1 MYKLIEFIINYSCF
15 YNNSINFGINSAI
28 NKPSISNYGIIN
40 MAEQIIDIR
49 ERIEKMRIKFE
60 DDHKNDIYD
69 VPNNEKNVL
78 YEEKKETSNLPNE
91 VINNQK
97 DDIKT
102 NENNNLP
109 KSETLSQ
116 NNKEFPS
123 VQLSVKNPI
132 SSKILV
138 FLMVLQVF
146 SNIGIFMLLLN
157 VLE

>member
-1 MYKLIEFIINYSCF
+1 
-15 YNNSINFGINSAI
+15 
-28 NKPSISNYGIIN
+28 

-60 DDHKNDIYD
+60 DDHKSNIYD
-69 VPNNEKNVL
+69 VSNNEKKVL
-78 YEEKKETSNLPNE
+78 YEEKNEISNLPNE
-91 VINNQK
+91 IINNQK
-97 DDIKT
+97 EDIKP

-109 KSETLSQ
+109 QSETLSQ
-116 NNKEFPS
+116 DSKGFPS

-132 SSKILV
+132 SSKVLV
-138 FLMVLQVF
+138 FLMLLQVF

>member
-1 MYKLIEFIINYSCF
+1 MQYTSQVSVIIGLY
-15 YNNSINFGINSAI
+15 
-28 NKPSISNYGIIN
+28 N

-69 VPNNEKNVL
+69 VSNNEKNVL
-78 YEEKKETSNLPNE
+78 YEEKKKISNLPNE

-97 DDIKT
+97 EDIKT

-116 NNKEFPS
+116 NSKEFPS

-132 SSKILV
+132 SSKVLV

>member
-1 MYKLIEFIINYSCF
+1 
-15 YNNSINFGINSAI
+15 
-28 NKPSISNYGIIN
+28 

-60 DDHKNDIYD
+60 DDDKSNY
-69 VPNNEKNVL
+69 NNISHDEKKVA
-78 YEEKKETSNLPNE
+78 YEEKKEINKLPNE
-91 VINNQK
+91 EVTNHQK
-97 DDIKT
+97 KDIKL

-109 KSETLSQ
+109 KSKNLNQ
-116 NNKEFPS
+116 NSNEFPS

-132 SSKILV
+132 SSKVLV
-138 FLMVLQVF
+138 FLMLLQVF

>member
-1 MYKLIEFIINYSCF
+1 
-15 YNNSINFGINSAI
+15 
-28 NKPSISNYGIIN
+28 

-60 DDHKNDIYD
+60 DDQKSDLNDVSND
-69 VPNNEKNVL
+69 
-78 YEEKKETSNLPNE
+78 EKKVVYEKTKEINNLSNE
-91 VINNQK
+91 VSNNQK
-97 DDIKT
+97 EDIKP

-109 KSETLSQ
+109 KSETLTQ
-116 NNKEFPS
+116 KNKEFPS

-132 SSKILV
+132 SSKVLV

-146 SNIGIFMLLLN
+146 SNMGIFMLLLN